1 MVYRRQYGG
10 QRPSRRVVRR
20 PAPAQ
25 FGRSRS
31 GGSSVARSMLG
42 GGRRRGGFRWQIML
56 LFAIG
61 AGIYYFMNQET
72 VPLTGRSQLRTME
85 PAQEMQL
92 GLQSYQQ
99 ILSDSKVL
107 SGNEPVVQAVRQIGD
122 RLATTADQMLVAE
135 TGKPSGFDWAVNVID
150 SEQANAFALPGGYS
164 AIYTGLIPIAENE
177 DGLAVVM
184 GHEIAHALAHHGAE
198 RMAQQNMQRIV
209 GAGVS
214 LGAGGMDAGAQRA
227 VMGVFGGISQYGY
240 ALPFSRKHESEADYI
255 GLLLVARACYD
266 PREAPKLW
274 ERMGAN
280 AGATP
285 PEFQSTHPSPE
296 TRVADFKRWM
306 PEAIEL
312 YNYNC
317 PTKISIR

>member
-1 MVYRRQYGG
+1 MVYRN
-10 QRPSRRVVRR
+10 
-20 PAPAQ
+20 Q
-25 FGRSRS
+25 FGRSN
-31 GGSSVARSMLG
+31 L
-42 GGRRRGGFRWQIML
+42 GRRRGGGFRWQIMV

-61 AGIYYFMNQET
+61 AAVYYFANQET
-72 VPLTGRSQLRTME
+72 VPFTGRKQLRTMK

-99 ILSDSKVL
+99 ILNDNRENL
-107 SGNEPVVQAVRQIGD
+107 LTSGPVVDATREIGA
-122 RLATTADQMLVAE
+122 RLARAAANED
-135 TGKPSGFDWAVNVID
+135 PGFDWAFNVID
-150 SEQANAFALPGGYS
+150 SPQANAFALPGGYT
-164 AIYTGLIPIAENE
+164 AVYTGLIPIAENE

-184 GHEIAHALAHHGAE
+184 GHEIGHALAHHGAE

-214 LGAGGMDAGAQRA
+214 LGSGGMDYGAQRA

-240 ALPFSRKHESEADYI
+240 ALPFSRSHESEADYI
-255 GLLLVARACYD
+255 GLILMSRACYD

-280 AGATP
+280 AGQTP

-296 TRVADFKRWM
+296 TRVNDFIGWM
-306 PEAIEL
+306 PEAIEV
-312 YNYNC
+312 YNQSC
-317 PTKISIR
+317 PNKISL